1 MLLCLSLYREVAFSK
16 IDLRNF
22 RCFDSLSIDLSSKS
36 SLFYGKNGCG
46 KTSILE
52 SIYVASSG
60 RSFRTSNLE
69 SLIKKGSEAFVIR
82 AYDDNTGS
90 ILEVKKAKNKPI
102 NIKINNSRVTISE
115 LVRAFPSFSIDSKTF
130 FYNDNAPEYRRKQ
143 LDRGLFIASPDYAKD
158 WFGYFRSLKQRNSA
172 LKLGD
177 IAQAKAYD
185 PLLVENGEK
194 LNLLRENL
202 IIEVREIYFNLVKNL
217 SQENQRASIFSDL
230 DIFLKPG
237 FNSDL
242 GIMESLLSTN
252 VIDLKRKITTSGPHK
267 ADVIFE
273 SKGSLI
279 KDIFSRGEQ
288 KLLSILWSLSQ
299 NIYLGRAFN
308 LSPILLLD
316 DLSSE
321 LDTEMLEC
329 FMPTLKYIENRF
341 VFSNIVDLF
350 DSKIL
355 DKEQSFKKFHV
366 EQLK

>member
-1 MLLCLSLYREVAFSK
+1 MAFSK

-36 SLFYGKNGCG
+36 NLFYGKNGCG

-52 SIYVASSG
+52 SIYIASSG

-69 SLIKKGSEAFVIR
+69 SLIRQGSEAFNIR

-90 ILEVKKAKNKPI
+90 ILEVNKAQTKPI
-102 NIKINNSRVTISE
+102 NIKINNSKVTISE
-115 LVRAFPSFSIDSKTF
+115 LARAFPSFSIDSKTF

-143 LDRGLFIASPDYAKD
+143 LDRGLFIASTDYAKD

-177 IAQAKAYD
+177 MAQAKAYD
-185 PLLVENGEK
+185 PLLVEHGER
-194 LNLLRENL
+194 LNILRENL
-202 IIEVREIYFNLVKNL
+202 ITEVKKIYDEMVHGLA
-217 SQENQRASIFSDL
+217 QENRRADIFSNI
-230 DIFLKPG
+230 DIYLKPG
-237 FNSDL
+237 FDNNTGL
-242 GIMESLLSTN
+242 MENLVKTSS
-252 VIDLKRKITTSGPHK
+252 IDLKRKITTAGPHK
-267 ADVIFE
+267 ADVSFE
-273 SKGSLI
+273 SKGLLI

-288 KLLSILWSLSQ
+288 KLLSILWSISQ

-321 LDTEMLEC
+321 LDAEMLEC
-329 FMPTLKYIENRF
+329 FLPTLKYIENRF
-341 VFSNIVDLF
+341 VFSNIVDPF
-350 DSKIL
+350 GSKISIN
-355 DKEQSFKKFHV
+355 EQSLKKFHV

>member
-1 MLLCLSLYREVAFSK
+1 VAFSK

-22 RCFDSLSIDLSSKS
+22 RCFDSLSIDISSKS
-36 SLFYGKNGCG
+36 NLFYGKNGCG

-69 SLIKKGSEAFVIR
+69 SLIKKGSEAFIIK

-90 ILEVKKAKNKPI
+90 ILEVKKAKTKPI
-102 NIKINNSRVTISE
+102 NIKMNNSRVTISE

-130 FYNDNAPEYRRKQ
+130 FYNDNAPEYRRKH
-143 LDRGLFIASPDYAKD
+143 LDRGLFVASPDYAKD

-177 IAQAKAYD
+177 ITQAKAYD
-185 PLLVENGEK
+185 SLLVDHGER
-194 LNLLRENL
+194 LNSLREGL
-202 IIEVREIYFNLVKNL
+202 IMEVKQIYDDIVYKLI
-217 SQENQRASIFSDL
+217 QENQRANIFSNL
-230 DIFLKPG
+230 DIYLKPG
-237 FNSDL
+237 FDNSQSL
-242 GIMESLLSTN
+242 MESLLNSN
-252 VIDLKRKITTSGPHK
+252 NIDLKRKTTTIGPHK

-273 SKGSLI
+273 SKGLLI

-308 LSPILLLD
+308 LNPILLLD

-321 LDTEMLEC
+321 LDAEMLDC
-329 FMPTLKYIENRF
+329 FLPTLKYIENRF

-350 DSKIL
+350 DSKINEE
-355 DKEQSFKKFHV
+355 KQSFKKFHV

>member
-1 MLLCLSLYREVAFSK
+1 VAFSK

-36 SLFYGKNGCG
+36 SLFFGKNGCG

-69 SLIKKGSEAFVIR
+69 SLIKKGAEAFNIR
-82 AYDDNTGS
+82 AYDDSSGS
-90 ILEVKKAKNKPI
+90 VLEVKKAINNPI
-102 NIKINNSRVTISE
+102 NIKINDSRVTISE

-172 LKLGD
+172 LKLGEM
-177 IAQAKAYD
+177 AQAKAYD
-185 PLLVENGEK
+185 PVLIDHGER
-194 LNLLRENL
+194 LNFLRESL
-202 IIEVREIYFNLVKNL
+202 IVEVKEIYDDLVYKL
-217 SQENQRASIFSDL
+217 AQENKRANIFSG
-230 DIFLKPG
+230 INIYLKPG
-237 FNSDL
+237 FDNKIGL
-242 GIMESLLSTN
+242 MESLKNTN
-252 VIDLKRKITTSGPHK
+252 DIDFKRKITTAGPHK
-267 ADVIFE
+267 CDIIFD

-299 NIYLGRAFN
+299 NIYLGRTFN
-308 LSPILLLD
+308 INPILLLD

-329 FMPTLKYIENRF
+329 FLPTLKHIENRF
-341 VFSNIVDLF
+341 VFSNIIDLF
-350 DSKIL
+350 GSKIEH
-355 DKEQSFKKFHV
+355 DEQSFKKFHV
-366 EQLK
+366 EQLN

>member
-1 MLLCLSLYREVAFSK
+1 MAFSK
-16 IDLRNF
+16 IELRNF
-22 RCFDSLSIDLSSKS
+22 RCFDFLSIDLSSKS
-36 SLFYGKNGCG
+36 TLFYGKNGSG

-52 SIYVASSG
+52 SIYIASSG

-69 SLIKKGSEAFVIR
+69 SLIKKGHDAFTIK
-82 AYDDNTGS
+82 AYDDNSGS
-90 ILEVKKAKNKPI
+90 ILEIKKSTEKPI
-102 NIKINNSRVTISE
+102 NIKINNSKVTISE
-115 LVRAFPSFSIDSKTF
+115 LMRAFPSFSIDSRTF

-172 LKLGD
+172 LKIGD
-177 IAQAKAYD
+177 MAQAKAYD
-185 PLLVENGEK
+185 PHLVDCGERV
-194 LNLLRENL
+194 NLLRENL
-202 IIEVREIYFNLVKNL
+202 IVEVKKIYDGLVNNLAH
-217 SQENQRASIFSDL
+217 ENKRAYIFSGL
-230 DIFLKPG
+230 EIRLRSG
-237 FNSDL
+237 FNNNL
-242 GIMESLLSTN
+242 GLMESLTKAN
-252 VIDLKRKITTSGPHK
+252 NIDLRRKTTTAGPHK

-299 NIYLGRAFN
+299 NIYLGRSFN

-329 FMPTLKYIENRF
+329 FLPTLKYIENRF

-350 DSKIL
+350 DSKIK
-355 DKEQSFKKFHV
+355 DKKQSFKKFHV

>member
-1 MLLCLSLYREVAFSK
+1 VAFSR

-22 RCFDSLSIDLSSKS
+22 RCFDSISIDLSSKS
-36 SLFYGKNGCG
+36 TLFYGKNGCG

-69 SLIKKGSEAFVIR
+69 SLIKKGSEAFFIR

-90 ILEVKKAKNKPI
+90 ILEVKKGNNKPI
-102 NIKINNSRVTISE
+102 NIKINNSRVTVSE

-177 IAQAKAYD
+177 LAQAKAYD
-185 PLLVENGEK
+185 PLLVEHGEK
-194 LNLLRENL
+194 LNRLRKNL
-202 IIEVREIYFNLVKNL
+202 ISEVKKIHDELVDKL
-217 SQENQRASIFSDL
+217 AQENKRADIFSNL
-230 DIFLKPG
+230 KINLKPG
-237 FNSDL
+237 YNDKEGLLKSIENSN
-242 GIMESLLSTN
+242 N
-252 VIDLKRKITTSGPHK
+252 VDLKRKNTTVGPHK
-267 ADVIFE
+267 ADIIFE
-273 SKGSLI
+273 SKDSLI

-299 NIYLGRAFN
+299 NIYLGRTFN

-321 LDTEMLEC
+321 LDDEMLKC
-329 FMPTLKYIENRF
+329 FLPTLKYIENRF
-341 VFSNIVDLF
+341 VFSNIVELF
-350 DSKIL
+350 GSKIDS
-355 DKEQSFKKFHV
+355 DKQSFIKFHV

>member
-1 MLLCLSLYREVAFSK
+1 MAFSK

-22 RCFDSLSIDLSSKS
+22 RCFDSLSIDISSKS
-36 SLFYGKNGCG
+36 NLFYGKNGCG

-69 SLIKKGSEAFVIR
+69 SLIKKGSEAFIIK

-90 ILEVKKAKNKPI
+90 ILEVKKAKTKPI
-102 NIKINNSRVTISE
+102 NIKMNNSRVTISE

-130 FYNDNAPEYRRKQ
+130 FYNDNAPEYRRKH
-143 LDRGLFIASPDYAKD
+143 LDRGLFVASPDYAKD

-177 IAQAKAYD
+177 ITQAKAYD
-185 PLLVENGEK
+185 SLLVDHGER
-194 LNLLRENL
+194 LNSLREGL
-202 IIEVREIYFNLVKNL
+202 IMEVKQIYDDILYKL
-217 SQENQRASIFSDL
+217 IQENQRANIFSNL
-230 DIFLKPG
+230 DIYLKPG
-237 FNSDL
+237 FDNSQSL
-242 GIMESLLSTN
+242 MESLLNSN
-252 VIDLKRKITTSGPHK
+252 NIDLKRKTTTIGPHK

-273 SKGSLI
+273 SKGLLI

-299 NIYLGRAFN
+299 NIYLGREFN
-308 LSPILLLD
+308 LNPILLLD

-321 LDTEMLEC
+321 LDAEMLDC
-329 FMPTLKYIENRF
+329 FLPTLKYIENRF

-350 DSKIL
+350 DSKINEE
-355 DKEQSFKKFHV
+355 KQSFKKFHV

>member
-1 MLLCLSLYREVAFSK
+1 VAFSK

-36 SLFYGKNGCG
+36 NLFYGKNGCG

-69 SLIKKGSEAFVIR
+69 SLIRKGAEAFNIK

-90 ILEVKKAKNKPI
+90 ILEVNKAKTKPI
-102 NIKINNSRVTISE
+102 NIQINNSKVTISE

-177 IAQAKAYD
+177 MAQAKAYD
-185 PLLVENGEK
+185 PVLVDHGER
-194 LNLLRENL
+194 LNFLRENL
-202 IIEVREIYFNLVKNL
+202 IIEVKKIYDDLVNKL
-217 SQENQRASIFSDL
+217 TQENKRADIFSNL
-230 DIFLKPG
+230 DIYIKSG
-237 FNSDL
+237 FNNKKGL
-242 GIMESLLSTN
+242 MESLINTN
-252 VIDLKRKITTSGPHK
+252 NIDLKRKITTSGPHK

-273 SKGSLI
+273 SKDSLI

-299 NIYLGRAFN
+299 NIYLGRSFN

-321 LDTEMLEC
+321 LDAEMLEC
-329 FMPTLKYIENRF
+329 FLPTLKYLENRF

-350 DSKIL
+350 GSKIT
-355 DKEQSFKKFHV
+355 DDEKSFKKFHV

>member
-1 MLLCLSLYREVAFSK
+1 MAFSK

-22 RCFDSLSIDLSSKS
+22 RCFDSLSIDISSKS
-36 SLFYGKNGCG
+36 NLFYGKNGCG

-69 SLIKKGSEAFVIR
+69 SLIKKGSEAFIIK

-90 ILEVKKAKNKPI
+90 VLEVKKAKTKPI
-102 NIKINNSRVTISE
+102 NIKMNNSRVTISE

-130 FYNDNAPEYRRKQ
+130 FYNDNAPEYRRKH
-143 LDRGLFIASPDYAKD
+143 LDRGLFVASPDYAKD

-177 IAQAKAYD
+177 ITQAKAYD
-185 PLLVENGEK
+185 SLLVDHGERLNSLRQSLIMEVKQIYDDIVYK
-194 LNLLRENL
+194 L
-202 IIEVREIYFNLVKNL
+202 I
-217 SQENQRASIFSDL
+217 QENQRANIFSNL
-230 DIFLKPG
+230 DIYLKPG
-237 FNSDL
+237 FDNSQSL
-242 GIMESLLSTN
+242 MESLLNSN
-252 VIDLKRKITTSGPHK
+252 NIDLKRKTTTVGPHK

-273 SKGSLI
+273 SKGLLI

-308 LSPILLLD
+308 LNPILLLD

-321 LDTEMLEC
+321 LDAEMLDC
-329 FMPTLKYIENRF
+329 FLPTLKYIENRF

-350 DSKIL
+350 DSKINEE
-355 DKEQSFKKFHV
+355 KQSFKKFHV